1 MSSDTLTGRYL
12 ATSTVVQPLIH
23 RWYAVPYFAAPH
35 TGALNLA
42 KRQLPALRSYLSAP
56 HAHEAALKNPSM
68 FGAPFVN
75 SREGGVA
82 AIEELVETT
91 LKEGRPRLQLAEEID
106 VMRAILKEN
115 ANGGSLAGLY
125 AQLPP
130 SLHGISELVYDTANT
145 PSLRF
150 FEPLLY
156 RTAALQPEAQ
166 TISLLPR
173 HDPDQPFVYGSP
185 VLSHGRAELKVPF
198 SAPELGELFAG
209 HRRRVDV
216 EALVELFELAGGQQE
231 TFRGLFTDRE
241 PKPYD
246 HAEPGQVRVRYF
258 GHASVLMEY
267 EGFTVMTDPTLGYD
281 DDGWDHFT
289 FADLPEKI
297 DVIVISHG
305 HSDHFSLETLLQLRD
320 RIGTIIVPLTGGGTL
335 PDFNLRVFLENF
347 GFRNVVELGEV
358 QSLDLGPAKITA
370 LPFLGE
376 HGDLDIRA
384 KMVPLVRIGGR
395 GFLFATDTSPMDPSI
410 YELVGR
416 EIGTVDAL
424 FIGLECVGAPMSWLY
439 GPLLDTPIS
448 RNDDNARG
456 LKGSF
461 ADPADKVAQQVGAR
475 TVFVYALGMEP
486 WLKHLSGC
494 WYDPAA
500 EQIQQSEL
508 LTELCGKR
516 GVSSELLY
524 ITAERSWPAGSDEV
538 VPTRTR

>member
-1 MSSDTLTGRYL
+1 MTSNTSAGRYL

-23 RWYAVPYFAAPH
+23 RWYALPYFAAPH

-42 KRQLPALRSYLSAP
+42 KRQLPALRSYLAAP
-56 HAHEAALKNPSM
+56 HTHEAALRNPDM
-68 FGAPFVN
+68 FGSPFVN
-75 SREGGVA
+75 PRGGGVK

-91 LKEGRPRLQLAEEID
+91 LKEGRPRLQLAEDID
-106 VMRAILKEN
+106 TMRAILREK
-115 ANGGSLAGLY
+115 AVGGSLAGLY
-125 AQLPP
+125 AELPP
-130 SLHGISELVYDTANT
+130 SLHGISELVYDTANS

-166 TISLLPR
+166 CISLLPR
-173 HDPDQPFVYGSP
+173 HDPQQPFIYGSP
-185 VLSHGRAELKVPF
+185 VFSHGRAELKVPF

-216 EALVELFELAGGQQE
+216 EALVELFELEGEQKDV
-231 TFRGLFTDRE
+231 FRGLFVDRE
-241 PKPYD
+241 PRPYE

-258 GHASVLMEY
+258 GHASVLMEH

-289 FADLPEKI
+289 IADLPERI
-297 DVIVISHG
+297 DVVVISHG
-305 HSDHFSLETLLQLRD
+305 HSDHLSLETLLQLRD
-320 RIGTIIVPLTGGGTL
+320 RIGTIVVPMTSGGTL
-335 PDFNLRVFLENF
+335 PDYNIRVFLESF

-358 QSLDLGPAKITA
+358 QSKDFGGATITA

-376 HGDLDIRA
+376 HGDLDIRG
-384 KMVPLVRIGGR
+384 KMVPMVRIGGR

-410 YELVGR
+410 YELVGK

-439 GPLLDTPIS
+439 GPLLDKPIN
-448 RNDDNARG
+448 RKDDLARG

-461 ADPADKVAQQVGAR
+461 AEPADKVAQQVGAR
-475 TVFVYALGMEP
+475 NVFVYALGMEP
-486 WLKHLSGC
+486 WLKHLTGC
-494 WYDPAA
+494 WYDPEA
-500 EQIQQSEL
+500 EQIQQSEI
-508 LTELCGKR
+508 LTELCAQR

-524 ITAERSWPAGSDEV
+524 MAAERSWPAGTDAVAPKKS
-538 VPTRTR
+538 R